1 MSDEQANPKSGG
13 RDELPNDEAAIIAAL
28 ERARQASAEGR
39 VYSLE
44 EAKQKAAQWTVPDR

>member
-1 MSDEQANPKSGG
+1 MSDEQANPEPGG
-13 RDELPNDEAAIIAAL
+13 QDDMLAEDAAILAAL

-44 EAKQKAAQWTVPDR
+44 EAKQMAAQWTLPGR